1 MGVTTWVPLELT
13 YVVNA
18 FTTLPEPKSC
28 IMNAMTCLF
37 APFLPGMSMRCS
49 RARQTIH
56 QKEMAESMIEQQRPT
71 AQSARI
77 RLSKLPGPTVADA
90 MVGDA
95 LHYIKEVAAG
105 RLHLDA
111 LVAFPTCTYVCKYAR
126 VWRRRK
132 RMEYC
137 NGRRVA
143 FATIRLLLQNPQ
155 LDALGVK
162 APA

>member
-1 MGVTTWVPLELT
+1 MVARLRSTRQKVAGFFFESSQACVTNCILHRSWTRSFSLDKLAARG
-13 YVVNA
+13 NA
-18 FTTLPEPKSC
+18 
-28 IMNAMTCLF
+28 A
-37 APFLPGMSMRCS
+37 
-49 RARQTIH
+49 H
-56 QKEMAESMIEQQRPT
+56 
-71 AQSARI
+71 
-77 RLSKLPGPTVADA
+77 V
-90 MVGDA
+90 VGDA